1 MADAARAEETWTFFE
16 GAWHPGNVRM
26 MGPRTHAAWLAS
38 TVFDGARAFEGVTP
52 DLDLHLARINRSAAA
67 FGLEPVVAE
76 GTWAEL
82 VRDGLGRFAPDA
94 ALYIRPMYWAEGG
107 LGGAVRVGFSLESG
121 AVGGGSGLKLSNL
134 PREGWKQAAS
144 GFLSVDTRFGPF
156 FLALGGT
163 VRAIGSAELKFP
175 GLLPESYGIGLS
187 LFTDFGTMGRLDN
200 LAGGRVCTGAQ
211 YSGVGTC
218 VKDNL
223 AFRGSAGISVQWKS
237 PFGPVQ
243 IDLGLPYAKTFYDRA
258 QIIHFSTA
266 TGY

>member
-107 LGGAVRVGFSLESG
+107 LGGAVRFDPASTNWCLCLYEAPMPPPTARPPIISPMVTGSLTPATHKVVPMASAMPSMPLRLPAWLVAGEDRPFS
-121 AVGGGSGLKLSNL
+121 ARMKKT
-134 PREGWKQAAS
+134 PAA
-144 GFLSVDTRFGPF
+144 R
-156 FLALGGT
+156 
-163 VRAIGSAELKFP
+163 
-175 GLLPESYGIGLS
+175 
-187 LFTDFGTMGRLDN
+187 
-200 LAGGRVCTGAQ
+200 
-211 YSGVGTC
+211 
-218 VKDNL
+218 
-223 AFRGSAGISVQWKS
+223 
-237 PFGPVQ
+237 
-243 IDLGLPYAKTFYDRA
+243 
-258 QIIHFSTA
+258 
-266 TGY
+266 